1 MSNARNTIIIGSG
14 PAGLTAAIYAARASL
29 APLVIEG
36 EPSST
41 SDQPG
46 GQLMLTTEVENFPG
60 WPEGI
65 QGPEL
70 MMKFKEQAARFGA
83 EFITEKVTKVDFS
96 QRPFTVWV
104 REQEYKADS
113 VIVATGAQSLMLD
126 LPRESELIGHGVS
139 TCATCDGF
147 FFRGHEIAVVG
158 GGDSAIEEA
167 TFLTK
172 FASKVHLI
180 VRRDALRASRIMQQR
195 ALENPKIEIV
205 WNSQVTALHGDSSLF
220 GVTLTK
226 TDGST
231 QELPVTGLFIA
242 IGHKPNTGVFTGVL
256 EMEDSGYLMTR
267 AGSTYT
273 NIEGIFACGDVQD
286 HTYRQAITAAGSGCM
301 AAIDCERWL
310 ENQH

>member
-139 TCATCDGF
+139 TCATFDGD
-147 FFRGHEIAVVG
+147 RKSTRLNSSHRRLSRMPS
-158 GGDSAIEEA
+158 SA
-167 TFLTK
+167 
-172 FASKVHLI
+172 
-180 VRRDALRASRIMQQR
+180 
-195 ALENPKIEIV
+195 
-205 WNSQVTALHGDSSLF
+205 
-220 GVTLTK
+220 
-226 TDGST
+226 
-231 QELPVTGLFIA
+231 
-242 IGHKPNTGVFTGVL
+242 
-256 EMEDSGYLMTR
+256 
-267 AGSTYT
+267 
-273 NIEGIFACGDVQD
+273 
-286 HTYRQAITAAGSGCM
+286 
-301 AAIDCERWL
+301 
-310 ENQH
+310 

>member
-1 MSNARNTIIIGSG
+1 MSNVRNTIIIGSG

-29 APLVIEG
+29 SPLVIEG

-46 GQLMLTTEVENFPG
+46 GQLMLTTEIENFPG
-60 WPEGI
+60 WPDGI

-83 EFITEKVTKVDFS
+83 EFITEKVTRVDFS

-104 REQEYKADS
+104 RDQEHKANS

-195 ALENPKIEIV
+195 ALDNPKIEIV
-205 WNSQVTALHGDSSLF
+205 WNSRVTALHGDASLS
-220 GVTLTK
+220 GVTLTS

-231 QELPVTGLFIA
+231 RELPVTGLFIA

-273 NIEGIFACGDVQD
+273 NIDGIFACGDVQD